1 MLAVTDSNLDVEL
14 VARMAAGDRVALGSL
29 YDRYASVLL
38 ATAFCILGDRQ
49 AAEDVVQDVFLEA
62 WKKADAYDPSRAAVR
77 TWLILRARSRSLDR
91 LNAAPRRKT
100 VYLDQLALPEVAGA
114 VEARPGVED
123 ADRLSE
129 ALAGLSAEQRQVLE
143 LAYFRGMSSSEI
155 AQQVGIPTGTV
166 KSRTRTALA
175 ALRGALGAREES

>member
-1 MLAVTDSNLDVEL
+1 MLAVPETTLDADL
-14 VARMAAGDRVALGSL
+14 VRRMAAGDKVALGAL

-38 ATAFCILGDRQ
+38 ATAFRILSDRQ

-100 VYLDQLALPEVAGA
+100 VYLDELTLPEIAGA
-114 VEARPGVED
+114 VEAGPTGED
-123 ADRLSE
+123 TDRLSD
-129 ALAGLSAEQRQVLE
+129 ALAGLSPEQRRVLE
-143 LAYFRGMSSSEI
+143 LAYYRGMSSSEI
-155 AQQVGIPTGTV
+155 AQQVGIPIGTV

-175 ALRGALGAREES
+175 ALRVALGAKEES